1 MTPGSIIT
9 VITISSNSS
18 ESKPQI
24 PFPRIKR
31 RRDFLKVSHHTIHS
45 HLETVILVNPAN
57 AYIFGYESDDG
68 LGTTQHRHEVADG
81 SGVVKGSYGYRDS
94 FGVFRSV
101 NYTADGNGYR
111 AVVRSNEPGFTGQ
124 SSSDVVYVAE
134 PPVPIR
140 APPLAVRVK
149 KSEK

>member
-1 MTPGSIIT
+1 MLPVATFVVIVFCACAISVLNSAILPGQ
-9 VITISSNSS
+9 SSQVPIDT
-18 ESKPQI
+18 EP
-24 PFPRIKR
+24 
-31 RRDFLKVSHHTIHS
+31 
-45 HLETVILVNPAN
+45 VILVNPAN